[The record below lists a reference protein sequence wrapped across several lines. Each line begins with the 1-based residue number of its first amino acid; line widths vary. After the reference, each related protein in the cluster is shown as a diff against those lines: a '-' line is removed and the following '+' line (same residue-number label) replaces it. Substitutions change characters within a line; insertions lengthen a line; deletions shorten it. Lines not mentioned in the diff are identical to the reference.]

1 MCSLVPPKWSVTVV
15 TGLVTLPVSAPTL
28 MDKMVGEVEDVVVE
42 VVGIEEDETET
53 LTLREVR
60 SAISATKLVTL
71 PASALRTMK
80 VDAAEVAE
88 EVVAAGLSATGVTA

>member
-1 MCSLVPPKWSVTVV
+1 M

-60 SAISATKLVTL
+60 SAISTFNFLYFLIYGLPHEISRSNFMNRGCLKFELNVCNVT
-71 PASALRTMK
+71 
-80 VDAAEVAE
+80 
-88 EVVAAGLSATGVTA
+88 